1 MRFLNVNARWSLRPD
16 LFRPSPGAPPSKGH
30 PASLRRGVGPR
41 RGHLS
46 PPRKQSGQAIVLIAI
61 MLAVVVGMAALAIDG
76 SRAYALRRDLQAAVD
91 SAALAAGDNL
101 QQTGSYIFAEQ
112 AATASFGTN
121 IRIYNAPS
129 CFPGYGAPTA
139 TQNPRTITCTYADG
153 TVLTQVVTA
162 LGPAGSQFTITASR
176 TLALAFAR
184 ILTNGTTPRL
194 SAPASAGVNNLLY
207 TPTIAALSQAGCGG
221 MPGNAITTTTGA
233 TLNVVGDM
241 VSSGAIFLDGSA
253 QVTGDVYAR
262 CQSSV
267 PGLTTMCYPSGN
279 ATPCTFP
286 DIAGQT
292 KSGYNFVDPNY
303 PQPVVTGGS
312 MGGPGDFAVLSS
324 GTYAADPAFN
334 FSGTDGRCYFLAG
347 GVYLWQRGYS
357 NYGDF
362 VSNELKPPDEPTYNN
377 HTTVAPH
384 SMWNT
389 DGFNCAG
396 AFQVSGISGSP
407 IITREGTWAIVL
419 TSVRTDSYNG
429 VSYTRESAP
438 SYCHTVF
445 VGDSQVL
452 QIEVSNVPGATSYN
466 VYAAPPNNG
475 CSGQF
480 GLVGNISVVGT
491 PQNNSTTSTCPSYSS
506 TPNCSLGHETALFSG
521 LLLAGNPSSTAAPG
535 TPNAYPPAG
544 ETAPLRSN
552 LPNENANRAAPP
564 AGDRANENG
573 CQTVARAL
581 TTCPGP
587 ITPGAVA
594 FVIPSGGCLNNTQSG
609 DNVIFSGY
617 QYNWMA
623 LYEPGAFNPP
633 ANQCSNLMGAAT
645 DSAFIGL
652 VYTPMAAITVNKAS
666 AFRTDEGGGVIAY
679 TLTFGGQLPT
689 IIGDAADYGPVPPGA
704 RLTG

>member
-1 MRFLNVNARWSLRPD
+1 MT
-16 LFRPSPGAPPSKGH
+16 H
-30 PASLRRGVGPR
+30 PTRR
-41 RGHLS
+41 L
-46 PPRKQSGQAIVLIAI
+46 QSGQAIVLIAI

-91 SAALAAGDNL
+91 AAALTAGDNF
-101 QQTGSYIFAEQ
+101 QQTGSFTYAEQ
-112 AATASFGTN
+112 QATASFGTN
-121 IRIYNAPS
+121 MRLYSAPT
-129 CFPGYGAPTA
+129 CFGYGAPDLTH
-139 TQNPRTITCTYADG
+139 NPRIINCTGYADG
-153 TVLTQVVTA
+153 TLLTQTVTP
-162 LGPAGSQFTITASR
+162 LGAAGTQFTVAASR
-176 TLALAFAR
+176 APALAFAR
-184 ILTNGTTPRL
+184 ILTNGTLPRL
-194 SAPASAGVNNLLY
+194 SATASGGVNNLLY

-221 MPGNAITTTTGA
+221 MSGSAITTTSGG
-233 TLNVVGDM
+233 TLNIVGDV
-241 VSSGAIFLDGSA
+241 VSSGAISLQGSA

-267 PGLTTMCYPSGN
+267 PGVTTMCYPSGA
-279 ATPCTFP
+279 ATPCTLP
-286 DIAGQT
+286 DVAGQT

-312 MGGPGDFAVLSS
+312 MSGPGDSVVMSA
-324 GTYAADPAFN
+324 GTYASDPAFDITMN
-334 FSGTDGRCYFLAG
+334 NGRCYFLAG

-377 HTTVAPH
+377 NTMLAPH

-396 AFQVSGISGSP
+396 AFQVSAITGSP
-407 IITREGTWAIVL
+407 IITREGTWGIVL

-438 SYCHTVF
+438 SYCHTVS
-445 VGDSQVL
+445 VGDNQVI
-452 QIEVSNVPGATSYN
+452 QIQISNVPGATSYN

-475 CSGQF
+475 CSGLF
-480 GLVGNISVVGT
+480 GLIGSIAVVGT
-491 PQNNSTTSTCPSYSS
+491 PQNSSTTSTCPAYSGS
-506 TPNCSLGHETALFSG
+506 TCSLGHESVTLIGTLF
-521 LLLAGNPSSTAAPG
+521 AGNPMCSASPG
-535 TPNAYPPAG
+535 ILGTCPPAG

-552 LPNENANRAAPP
+552 LPNENANRAAPLG
-564 AGDRANENG
+564 GDRANENA

-581 TTCPGP
+581 TSCPGA

-594 FVIPSGGCLNNTQSG
+594 FVIPNGGCLDNTQGG

-623 LYEPGAFNPP
+623 LYEPGASNPP

-666 AFRTDEGGGVIAY
+666 AFRTDEGGGLIAY

>member
-1 MRFLNVNARWSLRPD
+1 
-16 LFRPSPGAPPSKGH
+16 
-30 PASLRRGVGPR
+30 
-41 RGHLS
+41 
-46 PPRKQSGQAIVLIAI
+46 VLIAI

-91 SAALAAGDNL
+91 AAALAAGDNL
-101 QQTGSYIFAEQ
+101 QQTGSITFAEQ

-121 IRIYNAPS
+121 IRLYSAPS
-129 CFPGYGAPTA
+129 CPLGYAAPDA
-139 TQNPRTITCTYADG
+139 THNPRTITCTYSDG
-153 TVLTQVVTA
+153 TMLIQAVTA
-162 LGPAGSQFTITASR
+162 LGPAGTQFTLTASR
-176 TLALAFAR
+176 LLALQFAR

-194 SAPASAGVNNLLY
+194 TAAASGGVNNLLY

-221 MPGNAITTTTGA
+221 MAGSAIATTSGG
-233 TLNVVGDM
+233 TLNIVGDM
-241 VSSGAIFLDGSA
+241 VSSGAISLQGSA

-267 PGLTTMCYPSGN
+267 PGVTTMCYPSGN
-279 ATPCTFP
+279 STPCTFP

-312 MGGPGDFAVLSS
+312 ISPPGDSVVMSA
-324 GTYAADPAFN
+324 GTYASDPAFN
-334 FSGTDGRCYFLAG
+334 ISGFDGRCYFLAG
-347 GVYLWQRGYS
+347 GVYMWQRGYS

-377 HTTVAPH
+377 NTTLAPH

-389 DGFNCAG
+389 DGFSCAG
-396 AFQVSGISGSP
+396 AFQVSAISGSP
-407 IITREGTWAIVL
+407 IITREGSWGIVL
-419 TSVRTDSYNG
+419 TSVRSDSYNG

-438 SYCHTVF
+438 SYCHSVS
-445 VGDSQVL
+445 VGDN
-452 QIEVSNVPGATSYN
+452 QIMQIQVSNVPGATSYN
-466 VYAAPPNNG
+466 VYASPASNG

-480 GLVGNISVVGT
+480 GLVGSISVVGT
-491 PQNNSTTSTCPSYSS
+491 PQNNNTTSTCPAYSGS
-506 TPNCSLGHETALFSG
+506 TCSLGHESALFTG
-521 LLLAGNPSSTAAPG
+521 LLLGGNPSCSASPG
-535 TPNAYPPAG
+535 TPTSCPPAG

-552 LPNENANRAAPP
+552 LPNENANRATPP
-564 AGDRANENG
+564 AGDRANENA

-581 TTCPGP
+581 TACPGP

-594 FVIPSGGCLNNTQSG
+594 FVIPNGGCLDNTANG
-609 DNVIFSGY
+609 DNVVFSGY

-666 AFRTDEGGGVIAY
+666 VFRTDEGGGVIAY

-689 IIGDAADYGPVPPGA
+689 IIGDAAEYGPVPPGA
-704 RLTG
+704 KLTG